1 MDLEAIIFDL
11 GGTLVE
17 YAGPYAVWPDLETP
31 GLRAAYQVLT
41 AEGAVLPSFEEFASA
56 GFQILPLRWQMATSG
71 QGNLRVADF
80 LSEIL
85 RQLGV
90 AGVEEEWLLR
100 AASRYEEAICAQAV
114 PLAAAKETLDI
125 LKQRGYRLGLLSN
138 TMFSGSAHQADLVRF
153 ELDGY
158 FDATLFSADAG
169 TWKPSPEPYLALVD
183 QLATTPE
190 KTVFVGDDPANDIV
204 GGKEAGLS
212 TILLRSNSRFHLPDD
227 IKPDGLI
234 HNLSEL
240 PSLLAGWTNEN

>member
-31 GLRAAYQVLT
+31 GLKAAYQVLT
-41 AEGAVLPSFEEFASA
+41 AKGVLLPAFDEFSSA
-56 GFQILPLRWQMATSG
+56 GFHILPLRWQMATNG
-71 QGNLRVADF
+71 ERNLRLTDF
-80 LSEIL
+80 LSEIMS
-85 RQLGV
+85 QLHI
-90 AGVEEEWLLR
+90 AGIEDEWLLQ

-114 PLAAAKETLDI
+114 PLTAAADTLAI
-125 LKQRGYRLGLLSN
+125 LKEQGYRLGLLSN

-153 ELDGY
+153 GLDSY
-158 FDATLFSADAG
+158 FDAMLFSADTG
-169 TWKPSPEPYLALVD
+169 TWKPSPKPYLALVE

-204 GGKEAGLS
+204 GGQKAGLS

-227 IKPDGLI
+227 IKPDALI
-234 HNLSEL
+234 AHLSEL
-240 PSLLAGWTNEN
+240 PDLLASWSDE